1 MTGPSTKAL
10 TIILGA
16 LAALGAAAIDMY
28 LPSLPRIDV
37 ELASG
42 AGEAQLTL
50 GAFLIGLGVGQV
62 FHGAISDAY
71 GRRWV
76 LIGGTVLYC
85 LASLGCLTAGDINEL
100 IVWRF
105 VQALGAASGS
115 VISRAIVRDLYDT
128 NEGAR
133 AQSFINMA
141 FLVTPLLAPN
151 IGGYLLAWFG
161 WRAIFLVLCLFGVA
175 CLIAIIVRVPESLP
189 TDRRSPL
196 APGALVRGFG
206 RILTYRQTLGCMF
219 AAATSFGCM
228 FTYFAASPFV
238 YITVY
243 GVPEQHYGLLF
254 SLNVVGIIATNFIN
268 ARLVVKIGAIRMMWM
283 GCAICAAGS
292 LGLLAT
298 TQFDVGGLP
307 GVVIPLFLVVSSLG
321 FIGANALAGAMEPFP
336 KLAATTAS
344 MLGFSRM
351 ILGAAAG
358 ALITVI
364 HDGTAKPMGLVIC
377 GLGVLS
383 LVSCLLLKR
392 DGAGGAA
399 ESAGENPKP

>member
-206 RILTYRQTLGCMF
+206 RILTHRQTLGCMF

-268 ARLVVKIGAIRMMWM
+268 ARLVVKIGAIRMMWI
-283 GCAICAAGS
+283 GCVICAVGS

-298 TQFDVGGLP
+298 TQFDVVGLP
-307 GVVIPLFLVVSSLG
+307 GVV
-321 FIGANALAGAMEPFP
+321 
-336 KLAATTAS
+336 
-344 MLGFSRM
+344 
-351 ILGAAAG
+351 
-358 ALITVI
+358 
-364 HDGTAKPMGLVIC
+364 
-377 GLGVLS
+377 
-383 LVSCLLLKR
+383 
-392 DGAGGAA
+392 
-399 ESAGENPKP
+399 